1 MLSRSLLP
9 PFLRITLLLRL
20 LLLLLL
26 LLRFLRLRRRLRL
39 LYLSISLSLRSL
51 EVTPSFEGFHI
62 IPSPA
67 TRKPIDTTV
76 QTMS

>member
-26 LLRFLRLRRRLRL
+26 RFLRLRRRIRL
-39 LYLSISLSLRSL
+39 LYLSISLFLRSL

-67 TRKPIDTTV
+67 PRKPIDGTV